1 MRLKRAPAL
10 SAAPRPSS
18 SRPKRVLV
26 VGPIPP
32 PLHGVTVMTAAL
44 LEGAADP
51 GLEMI
56 HLDTSDHRGIT
67 NVGAFDLRNV
77 ALALRHVAGFAGTLW
92 RTRPDLVYLP
102 LSQAFPGFARDAAF
116 LVTARLFSIR
126 VVAHAH
132 GAQYQAFYRRTPAAG
147 RGLLRCS
154 MARVHLIVVLAESLR
169 GEFDG
174 WAAPPGGV
182 VGVPNG
188 VRDEWPGGPPRRAPR
203 EGGTVLVLGALIPQ
217 KGFLDVLDAAPI
229 VLSAAPDTRF
239 VFAGEPVWDA
249 TTTAHVDAALRRP
262 GVEDAT
268 TFAGPVEPVERRRLL
283 EAADVVVFAPRWD
296 EGQGLVALEAMSA
309 GLPLVA
315 TASGGLTETVRDG
328 VEALI
333 VPRRDP
339 QAVAAA
345 LTTLLQDPEL
355 RETMGR
361 AARARY
367 ESQYTLDGWVMR
379 MRAVLECAANGDSP
393 VTSGR
398 NRSRKRQIPRETA
411 PRGNASACPKPT
423 RTVVD
428 WFSAGAHAFDRQ
440 YGDSNHFAQRTEV
453 WNTLIRHWCPPG
465 CRVLDAGCGSGVLAA
480 TAAQVAGQVI
490 AADPSREML
499 DICARRVDALG
510 IANCVR
516 IQCPIEELRAADL
529 GQFDLVLC
537 SSVLEYVECLSGC
550 LAVLSGMICPGG
562 TLIASLPNPAS
573 ALRAAERFSYAA
585 FGRPQY
591 YGLVRNAPTL
601 DEVSTLLTAAGLDVL
616 DTQHFGVPPTL
627 RQVSRLPFLTAR
639 IATMSVYVARK
650 R

>member
-1 MRLKRAPAL
+1 
-10 SAAPRPSS
+10 
-18 SRPKRVLV
+18 
-26 VGPIPP
+26 
-32 PLHGVTVMTAAL
+32 
-44 LEGAADP
+44 
-51 GLEMI
+51 
-56 HLDTSDHRGIT
+56 
-67 NVGAFDLRNV
+67 
-77 ALALRHVAGFAGTLW
+77 
-92 RTRPDLVYLP
+92 
-102 LSQAFPGFARDAAF
+102 
-116 LVTARLFSIR
+116 
-126 VVAHAH
+126 
-132 GAQYQAFYRRTPAAG
+132 
-147 RGLLRCS
+147 
-154 MARVHLIVVLAESLR
+154 
-169 GEFDG
+169 
-174 WAAPPGGV
+174 
-182 VGVPNG
+182 
-188 VRDEWPGGPPRRAPR
+188 
-203 EGGTVLVLGALIPQ
+203 VLGALIPQ

-345 LTTLLQDPEL
+345 LTRLLQDPEL

-361 AARARY
+361 AARERY
-367 ESQYTLDGWVMR
+367 ESEYTLERWVLR
-379 MRAVLECAANGDSP
+379 MRALLEHAAHGDSP
-393 VTSGR
+393 VQSGR
-398 NRSRKRQIPRETA
+398 NEGRERQVPAASTPRQNPA
-411 PRGNASACPKPT
+411 ACSKVSQST
-423 RTVVD
+423 VD
-428 WFSAGAHAFDRQ
+428 WFSASAQSFDRQ
-440 YGDSNHFAQRTEV
+440 YGGSHLFAQRVEA
-453 WNTLIRHWCPPG
+453 WNALIRKWCPSG
-465 CRVLDAGCGSGVLAA
+465 GRVLDAGCGSGVLAA
-480 TAAQVAGQVI
+480 AAAQIGGQVV
-490 AADPSREML
+490 AADPSQEML
-499 DICARRVDALG
+499 DICARRSAALG

-516 IQCPIEELRAADL
+516 IQCPIEELSSASL

-537 SSVLEYVECLSGC
+537 SSVLEYVESLSGC
-550 LAVLSGMICPGG
+550 LAVLGEMTRPGG